1 MAITST
7 GLGSGLDISG
17 IVQKLVEAERVP
29 VSAQLDRKEADLQAK
44 ISSYGTFKS
53 ALSEFRASL
62 AGLRSSSNFEA
73 LKATSSNED
82 ILTASV
88 AANAETGSFN
98 LEVKQLAQSHGLASS
113 SFADPD
119 DIVGNGTLTIRFGT
133 TELTTTTDPDTGEE
147 TTTYAGFTQNP
158 SKGTLTIDLDDTN
171 NTLTGLRDA
180 INQAG
185 AGVSA
190 NIVYDGSGYRL
201 VLSSEDTGQANS
213 MQIEVSD
220 TDGNDTDASGLSRL
234 AFNDAAMNMTQT
246 MAAQDAV
253 VSFNGLDIT
262 NPSNTLDKTLKGV
275 TINLNQAKP
284 GETVNVKVA
293 ANTGQIV
300 ESVGKFVE
308 GYNALIGVVKDLTS
322 YNPETQQGSILLGD
336 STIRNGMSQIRRVMG
351 DVVSGL
357 ESAAVRTLVDLGIK
371 TQADGTLEFDSS
383 KLESA
388 LKSDPDGVAAV
399 FSVTGIASDSRVKFM
414 DNSSATKTGS
424 YSVSITQE
432 ATRGLLNTGAVGS
445 LTVDDNN
452 DTFRIKVD
460 GTASGLIQLTKKTYD
475 SKEALAAELQA
486 RINGDSALS
495 SAGAKVAV
503 SYDSDN
509 DRFVIQSQKYGEDSQ
524 VEITEVDTSS
534 STLGLSVSTGTAGQN
549 MAGTIG
555 GFAAEA
561 DGQYLVGTQG
571 DAIGLKLFI
580 EDGASGFL
588 GTVTFSRGMMDRLD
602 NVLGGLLDGDGS
614 VTARTEGLQKS
625 LNEINDERFKLD
637 DRMAE
642 LEKRFLDKFNAMD
655 SLLGQLQGMGTF
667 LGQQLATLPFNK
679 LSKSK

>member
-7 GLGSGLDISG
+7 GLGSGLDIAG

-29 VSAQLDRKEADLQAK
+29 VSTQLDRKEADLQAK

-53 ALSEFRASL
+53 ALSEFRSSL
-62 AGLRSSSNFEA
+62 AGLRNSSNFEA
-73 LKATSSNED
+73 LSATSSNED
-82 ILTASV
+82 VLTAS
-88 AANAETGSFN
+88 ASSNAEVGSFN
-98 LEVKQLAQSHGLASS
+98 LEVKQLAQSHGLASG

-119 DIVGNGTLTIRFGT
+119 DIVGSGTLTIRFGT
-133 TELTTTTDPDTGEE
+133 TELGTITDPDTGEE
-147 TTTYAGFTQNP
+147 TTTYSFTQNP
-158 SKGTLTIDLDDTN
+158 AKGTLTIDLDDTN

-180 INQAG
+180 INKAG
-185 AGVSA
+185 GGVSA
-190 NIVYDGSGYRL
+190 NIVYDGGGYRL
-201 VLSSEDTGQANS
+201 VLSSEDTGKANS

-220 TDGNDTDASGLSRL
+220 SDGDNADASGLSRL
-234 AFNDAAMNMTQT
+234 AFNDSAMNMTQT
-246 MAAQDAV
+246 MEAKDAV

-262 NPSNTLDKTLKGV
+262 SASNTLDKTLKGV

-293 ANTGQIV
+293 PNTGNIV
-300 ESVGKFVE
+300 ESVTKFVE
-308 GYNALIGVVKDLTS
+308 GYNALVGVVKDLTS

-336 STIRNGMSQIRRVMG
+336 GTIRNAMSQIRRVMG

-388 LKSDPDGVAAV
+388 LKKDPEGVAAV
-399 FSVTGIASDSRVKFM
+399 FSETGITSDPRVKFIE
-414 DNSSATKTGS
+414 NSSATKTGS

-432 ATRGLLNTGAVGS
+432 ATRGVLNGGAVSS
-445 LTVDDNN
+445 LTVDDSN

-460 GTASGLIQLTKKTYD
+460 GTSSGQIQLTQKTYA
-475 SKEALAAELQA
+475 SKEALAAEIQA
-486 RINGDSALS
+486 RINGDSTLS
-495 SAGAKVAV
+495 SAGAKVSV

-509 DRFVIQSQKYGEDSQ
+509 NRFVIQSQKYGEDSQ
-524 VEITEVDTSS
+524 VEITEVDSNSS
-534 STLGLSVSTGTAGQN
+534 AIGLNVAAGTAGQN
-549 MAGTIG
+549 MAGSIG

-561 DGQYLVGTQG
+561 DGQYLKGTQG
-571 DAIGLKLFI
+571 DAIGMKLFI

-588 GTVTFSRGMMDRLD
+588 GSVTFSRGLMNRLD
-602 NVLGGLLDGDGS
+602 NVLGGLLDSDGS

-625 LNEINDERFKLD
+625 LNDINDERFKLN

-667 LGQQLATLPFNK
+667 LGQQLATLPFNNV
-679 LSKSK
+679 SKK